1 MLRHVPLVCKVML
14 SGIPQEFVLLLTPQ
28 PDVPQE
34 QLLLTQ
40 QLPVLHV
47 PLVMLSSQP
56 VANLAVQQLL
66 LSYQDQLLL
75 LNGKEL
81 PIALFALVHP
91 PLQLLQKLAQPQQ
104 LLKPLSHVLN
114 AVLLMPCCKLLP
126 QVVPT
131 VTVFIP
137 QCAFHLQESQ
147 VVSLILKLQPMEM
160 MLLD

>member
-1 MLRHVPLVCKVML
+1 LP
-14 SGIPQEFVLLLTPQ
+14 LTPQ

-75 LNGKEL
+75 LNGKDL

-91 PLQLLQKLAQPQQ
+91 PLQLLQNLAQPQE

-114 AVLLMPCCKLLP
+114 AVLLMPWCKLLP
-126 QVVPT
+126 HIVLALVME
-131 VTVFIP
+131 FIP
-137 QCAFHLQESQ
+137 QFAFHLQESQ
-147 VVSLILKLQPMEM
+147 VVSLMLLLLPMET